1 MTLVCSAASAQ
12 YFLTDKRTATA
23 FDNLLLLINLINAV
37 NYQID
42 MIDKLWL
49 YDMQA
54 IRCARCC
61 ESFDED
67 MIFKCVKSLRAPSS
81 SISQRTVLP
90 VPRPSTMPSF
100 T

>member
-1 MTLVCSAASAQ
+1 MLCRLRQ

-54 IRCARCC
+54 ILLCT
-61 ESFDED
+61 
-67 MIFKCVKSLRAPSS
+67 L
-81 SISQRTVLP
+81 L
-90 VPRPSTMPSF
+90 
-100 T
+100 